1 MNWTM
6 MAMPPSLLSLAAV
19 GLYCLVSCACAVA
32 ALSVQRARQPA
43 WHRVI
48 WLVIGAMFVMLA
60 FSRLTGFE
68 EALRESL
75 RLELRVTHQY
85 EERRSLQRPIAA
97 FAVALVGAIGL
108 ALAYRTAQ
116 RLKGPANLAAITAVA
131 SAIAMVGLVCLR
143 LISLSPVDKLLY
155 GPLKLNW
162 IADIGLSTIVLV
174 AAALHA
180 RLGRRE
186 PRSRSRSSRR

>member
-1 MNWTM
+1 
-6 MAMPPSLLSLAAV
+6 
-19 GLYCLVSCACAVA
+19 
-32 ALSVQRARQPA
+32 
-43 WHRVI
+43 VI

-75 RLELRVTHQY
+75 RFELRVTHQY

-97 FAVALVGAIGL
+97 FAVALVGVLGL
-108 ALAYRTAQ
+108 VLAYRTAQ

-174 AAALHA
+174 AAALHV

-186 PRSRSRSSRR
+186 LRSRSRLRPH